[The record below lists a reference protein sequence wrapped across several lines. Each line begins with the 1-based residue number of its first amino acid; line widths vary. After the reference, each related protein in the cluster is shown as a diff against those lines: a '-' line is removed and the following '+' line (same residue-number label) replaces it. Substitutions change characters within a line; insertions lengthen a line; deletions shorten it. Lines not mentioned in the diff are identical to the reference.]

1 MPATRS
7 SPAPCRDAY
16 AAPWHSEGVS
26 THASLDT
33 PVTPDVDE
41 LVGEWWTVPDV
52 AEALGI
58 DVVQVRQL
66 LKDGTLV
73 CVRRGE
79 RAVISIPAAFV
90 VDGAVVKKVPGLLT
104 LLRDAGYDENQ
115 SLRWIFT
122 PDDSLPG
129 TPMQALLENRHT
141 EVRRRAQSLAF

>member
-1 MPATRS
+1 M
-7 SPAPCRDAY
+7 
-16 AAPWHSEGVS
+16 S

-41 LVGEWWTVPDV
+41 LVGDWLAVPDL
-52 AEALGI
+52 AEQLGI
-58 DVVQVRQL
+58 DVVNVRQY
-66 LKDGTLV
+66 LKDGYLV
-73 CVRRGE
+73 GVRRGE
-79 RAVISIPAAFV
+79 RGVISVPAAFIA
-90 VDGAVVKKVPGLLT
+90 DGAVVTKVPGLLT

-122 PDDSLPG
+122 PDDTLPG